1 MITILVRL
9 FLLKMIKKK
18 TFMEDREIIQL
29 KEGLDYLSTNQKFDN
44 MISIYF

>member
-9 FLLKMIKKK
+9 LLLKMIRKK

-29 KEGLDYLSTNQKFDN
+29 KEGLDNLSTNQKFDRI
-44 MISIYF
+44 ISI

>member
-29 KEGLDYLSTNQKFDN
+29 KEGLDNLSTNQIFDK